1 MNEPDVMVYLMTGFL
16 DSGKSQFLKFT
27 LTQDYFQIDGT
38 TLLILCEEG
47 EEEFDPL
54 EMAKHGVKIIK
65 IEEQEELTE
74 AFLNEL
80 HEKYSPERVVIEYNG
95 MWKVSDFEAL
105 SLPQGW
111 EIEQKLTTVDASTFQ
126 MYLNNLKPLFV
137 EMAKHGV
144 KIIKIEEQ
152 EELTE
157 AFLNEL
163 HEKYSP
169 ERVVIEYNGMWKVS
183 DFEALNLPEG
193 WEIEQKLTTVDA
205 STFQMY
211 LNNLKPLFVE
221 MVRGAELVLF
231 NRCTDIEPLA
241 GYRRSVKVVSPQAEV
256 IFEDENGEIENI
268 FGDDVPYDLNAPV
281 IEIPREDYG
290 IWYVDVMENP
300 DRYKGKVIEFTA
312 KVLKPK
318 GFPSKVFLPGR
329 MAMTCCADDTTFLGY
344 ICKSAYAP
352 KLQAGEWVK
361 VRAKVQYGHV
371 SVYKGTGPILE
382 AEHIEEAE
390 PIEELVYFN

>member
-65 IEEQEELTE
+65 IEDQEELTE

-80 HEKYSPERVVIEYNG
+80 N
-95 MWKVSDFEAL
+95 
-105 SLPQGW
+105 
-111 EIEQKLTTVDASTFQ
+111 
-126 MYLNNLKPLFV
+126 
-137 EMAKHGV
+137 
-144 KIIKIEEQ
+144 
-152 EELTE
+152 
-157 AFLNEL
+157 
-163 HEKYSP
+163 EKYSP

-290 IWYVDVMENP
+290 IWYIDMQEHP
-300 DRYKGKVIEFTA
+300 ERYKGKVVEFVA
-312 KVLKPK
+312 KVMKPK
-318 GFPSKVFLPGR
+318 AFPSKVFYPGR
-329 MAMTCCADDTTFLGY
+329 MAMTCCADDTSFLGY
-344 ICKSAYAP
+344 VCRSAYAP
-352 KLQAGEWVK
+352 KLNAGDWVK
-361 VRAKVQYGHV
+361 ICAKVRYANL
-371 SVYKGTGPILE
+371 SVYGGEGPVLE
-382 AEHIEEAE
+382 AENIEPAE